1 MSKYDIYDLE
11 MFVQKTRVLVY
22 NSFGTSSKPIDEI
35 DMDFENLNKDQQK
48 EIDNCL
54 SEKEA
59 LNIALEHVLQKRDRD
74 GNIINLLSEE
84 NFMAIINDFSLRMTS
99 NILNTLASKGLVD
112 SAFDEETNDFVFWA
126 KDLDDENEDKN
137 NKT

>member
-22 NSFGTSSKPIDEI
+22 NSFGASSEPIDEI

-59 LNIALEHVLQKRDRD
+59 LNIVLEHILQKRDRD

>member
-126 KDLDDENEDKN
+126 KDLDDENEDNN

>member
-22 NSFGTSSKPIDEI
+22 NSFGTSSKPLDEI

-126 KDLDDENEDKN
+126 KDMDDENEDKN

>member
-1 MSKYDIYDLE
+1 

-22 NSFGTSSKPIDEI
+22 NCFGTSSKPLDEI
-35 DMDFENLNKDQQK
+35 DMDFENLNKDQK
-48 EIDNCL
+48 EEIDNCL

-59 LNIALEHVLQKRDRD
+59 LNIVLEHVLKKKDRD
-74 GNIINLLSEE
+74 GNIVNVLSEE

-99 NILNTLASKGLVD
+99 NILNTLVSKGLVD

-126 KDLDDENEDKN
+126 KDVDGENENKN

>member
-1 MSKYDIYDLE
+1 

-59 LNIALEHVLQKRDRD
+59 LNIVLEHVLQKRDRD

>member
-59 LNIALEHVLQKRDRD
+59 LNIVLEHVLQKRDRD

>member
-22 NSFGTSSKPIDEI
+22 NSFGTSSKPLDEI
-35 DMDFENLNKDQQK
+35 DMDFEN
-48 EIDNCL
+48 
-54 SEKEA
+54 
-59 LNIALEHVLQKRDRD
+59 
-74 GNIINLLSEE
+74 
-84 NFMAIINDFSLRMTS
+84 
-99 NILNTLASKGLVD
+99 LNTLASKGLVD

>member
-59 LNIALEHVLQKRDRD
+59 LNIALEHVLQKRERD

-112 SAFDEETNDFVFWA
+112 SGFDEETNDFVFWA